1 VPHVELLGPVS
12 LSRFQAAFRP
22 GALSRGGRVLKA
34 AAAFLSQ
41 DGRSLLVECL
51 TVEGHLRQSFF
62 VLATAEEGRAMVRLL
77 PRTSPEKTL
86 AVKECVVWVALGLR
100 AQDPAALRFGTTNL
114 EGILARDWSE
124 DQVADQGPSP
134 STWAG

>member
-1 VPHVELLGPVS
+1 VPHLELVGPVS
-12 LSRFQAAFRP
+12 LSRFHAAFRP
-22 GALSRGGRVLKA
+22 GKLSREGRILKA
-34 AAAFLSQ
+34 AASFLSQ

-86 AVKECVVWVALGLR
+86 AVKECVVWIALR
-100 AQDPAALRFGTTNL
+100 IRSQDPAAVRCGTTNL
-114 EGILARDWSE
+114 EGLLARDWAQ
-124 DQVADQGPSP
+124 DLGAD
-134 STWAG
+134 